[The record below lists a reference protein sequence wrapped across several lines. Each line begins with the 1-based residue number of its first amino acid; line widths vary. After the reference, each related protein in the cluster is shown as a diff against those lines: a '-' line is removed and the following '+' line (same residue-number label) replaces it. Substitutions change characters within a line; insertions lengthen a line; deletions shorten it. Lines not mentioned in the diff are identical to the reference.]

1 MRSVHSH
8 CLAEV
13 LEVHSVFPFFGLGHD
28 GSEAV
33 PPEHLLGD
41 VGRPHLA
48 GGTGGLHGAIQKHH
62 QLKVLL
68 QEGFCCHVEE
78 GAVLVYD
85 VVNGEGRDEEEIL
98 VAGVHNELNVDLVQD
113 DGLPLGGDGG
123 LEQLP
128 VDVAPDQQALA
139 EVGHADQE
147 AQLPPTLADDGVLA
161 ERDGLGSVFGPGD
174 LGQDG
179 PTHEGVDDDAQDGL
193 EDEQEDGS
201 GTLLRDTP
209 EAIPDGHL
217 GLQGE
222 EEGRG
227 EAVDVLHAGGVVDG
241 GVELGQVFVDVGHD
255 VPEQPKQE
263 PAAQEGGDEDGQLI
277 PPPEVQDG
285 CPYVNQEDK
294 PGLLHVAKLDVAPAI
309 LGDEPGAAPAA
320 LPQVAGEA
328 FPEVAE
334 HPRC

>member
-1 MRSVHSH
+1 MFLFCSTELFVNPLKTEFSPKTQSHEYLALHFCVAGFIDFGQDKARIVITFLLFGFGFLLVVETEGTVGSLHGH

-13 LEVHSVFPFFGLGHD
+13 LEVHPVFPFFGLGHD
-28 GSEAV
+28 GSKAV

-85 VVNGEGRDEEEIL
+85 VVNGEGRDEEKIL
-98 VAGVHNELNVDLVQD
+98 VASVHHEFDVDLVQD

-123 LEQLP
+123 FQQLP
-128 VDVAPDQQALA
+128 VDVAAYQQALPQ
-139 EVGHADQE
+139 VGHTDQE
-147 AQLPPTLADDGVLA
+147 AQLPPTLADHSVLA
-161 ERDGLGSVFGPGD
+161 ERDGLGPVFGPGD

-179 PTHEGVDDDAQDGL
+179 PTHEGIDDDPQDGL

-201 GTLLRDTP
+201 GTLLCDTP
-209 EAIPDGHL
+209 EAIADGHL

-222 EEGRG
+222 EEG
-227 EAVDVLHAGGVVDG
+227 
-241 GVELGQVFVDVGHD
+241 
-255 VPEQPKQE
+255 
-263 PAAQEGGDEDGQLI
+263 
-277 PPPEVQDG
+277 
-285 CPYVNQEDK
+285 
-294 PGLLHVAKLDVAPAI
+294 
-309 LGDEPGAAPAA
+309 
-320 LPQVAGEA
+320 
-328 FPEVAE
+328 
-334 HPRC
+334 